1 MGLLPGNYNFKIW
14 KGATLSKEISLRD
27 RVGVPID
34 LTGAGAVLNLPG
46 LTLTDGNGLTVSN
59 DGTVKIVMTPEQTRS
74 FTWKRANY
82 ELLIIADET
91 YPILTGQVI
100 ALGI

>member
-27 RVGVPID
+27 KVGVPIN
-34 LTGAGAVLNLPG
+34 LTGMGARMNMPG
-46 LTLTDGNGLTVSN
+46 ITLSDGNGLTLS
-59 DGTVKIVMTPEQTRS
+59 DGKVRIVMTPEQTRS
-74 FTWKRANY
+74 ITWKRANY
-82 ELLIIADET
+82 ELLIVSDET
-91 YPILTGQVI
+91 YPILTGQII